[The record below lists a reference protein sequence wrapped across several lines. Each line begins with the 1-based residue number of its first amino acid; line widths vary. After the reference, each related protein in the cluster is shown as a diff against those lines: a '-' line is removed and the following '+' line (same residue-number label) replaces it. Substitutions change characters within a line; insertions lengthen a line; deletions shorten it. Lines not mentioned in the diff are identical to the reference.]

1 MPFRVIKNPQP
12 APLTPA
18 IDPIDGE
25 NHHPHPRPEAETA
38 NYAIGYGRPPK
49 HTQFKKG
56 QSGNPKGRK
65 KASKGLMTIV
75 REAMLQKVSVRT
87 AQGEKRMTRAEATF
101 AKMLEKSFAG
111 DARALAIVLGMYRDA
126 VPDEPPSSIDTFDCP
141 TESDEKIIA
150 EFLRLSSN
158 LEPSVSL
165 LNNEERDSE

>member
-1 MPFRVIKNPQP
+1 MPFRVIKHPQP
-12 APLTPA
+12 LPSSPA
-18 IDPIDGE
+18 INPIDGDI
-25 NHHPHPRPEAETA
+25 NDPHPTPNAEPA
-38 NYAIGYGRPPK
+38 NYAVGYARPPK

-101 AKMLEKSFAG
+101 AKMMEKGFAG

-126 VPDEPPSSIDTFDCP
+126 VPDEPSFISDASGLP
-141 TESDEKIIA
+141 TESDDRVIK

-158 LEPSVSL
+158 LATATPIAKDG
-165 LNNEERDSE
+165 ERDGE